1 MYNMTSIQRPIFF
14 NGFIFWRIKMCTEV
28 NMNYFQTIHHEM
40 GHIEY
45 FMAYRHRPTVYREG
59 ANGGF
64 HEAIGDTIALSVRSR
79 KHLQT
84 LGLLEDANVSEE
96 EKKSSYFFLDLYVKF
111 RKLYELN
118 VSLKITIII
127 FLDLFSKFSNFVLII
142 HNFM

>member
-84 LGLLEDANVSEE
+84 LGLLEDANVAEE

-118 VSLKITIII
+118 VSLKITNII
-127 FLDLFSKFSNFVLII
+127 FLFSNFILII
-142 HNFM
+142 HNFV

>member
-1 MYNMTSIQRPIFF
+1 
-14 NGFIFWRIKMCTEV
+14 MCTEV

-96 EKKSSYFFLDLYVKF
+96 EKKSSYYFFFTLINLYVKF
-111 RKLYELN
+111 RKLCELN
-118 VSLKITIII
+118 VSLKITIVI
-127 FLDLFSKFSNFVLII
+127 FLFSNFILII

>member
-1 MYNMTSIQRPIFF
+1 
-14 NGFIFWRIKMCTEV
+14 MCTEV

-45 FMAYRHRPTVYREG
+45 FMAYRHQPTVYREG

-64 HEAIGDTIALSVRSR
+64 HEAIGDTIALSVRTR

-96 EKKSSYFFLDLYVKF
+96 EKKSRVVFFLYIYRF
-111 RKLYELN
+111 
-118 VSLKITIII
+118 IC
-127 FLDLFSKFSNFVLII
+127 
-142 HNFM
+142 

>member
-1 MYNMTSIQRPIFF
+1 
-14 NGFIFWRIKMCTEV
+14 
-28 NMNYFQTIHHEM
+28 MNYFQTIHHEM

-96 EKKSSYFFLDLYVKF
+96 EKKSSFYFIFFTLIDLYDKF

-127 FLDLFSKFSNFVLII
+127 FLFLNFILII

>member
-1 MYNMTSIQRPIFF
+1 
-14 NGFIFWRIKMCTEV
+14 
-28 NMNYFQTIHHEM
+28 MNYFQTIHHEM

>member
-1 MYNMTSIQRPIFF
+1 
-14 NGFIFWRIKMCTEV
+14 
-28 NMNYFQTIHHEM
+28 MNYFQTIHHEM

-96 EKKSSYFFLDLYVKF
+96 EKKSSYYFFFTLIDLYVKF

-118 VSLKITIII
+118 VSNII
-127 FLDLFSKFSNFVLII
+127 FLFSNFILII
-142 HNFM
+142 HNFV

>member
-118 VSLKITIII
+118 VSLKITNII
-127 FLDLFSKFSNFVLII
+127 FLFSNFILII